1 MKKILLVEDEA
12 QVVSFISKG
21 LTENDYHVTVALDGA
36 MAQSFFNQHKY
47 DLIILDIMLPDTNG
61 IELCKQF
68 RKQNAQ
74 VPIIFLTA
82 LGTAE
87 NIVHG
92 LEAGA
97 DDYLVKPFK
106 FIELLARMKNL
117 LKRAQQFTPVEED
130 ADEHLLRIDNLS
142 LNDITKE
149 VKRGGK
155 LISLTSTEYRLL
167 LFFMQRQHRVVNRM
181 EILEHVW
188 GVSFDMSTNVVD
200 VYVNY
205 LRKKIDTPD
214 ETKLIHTVIGMGYVL
229 KLG

>member
-1 MKKILLVEDEA
+1 MRKVLLVEDEA

-21 LTENDYHVTVALDGA
+21 LIENDYDVSVALDGS
-36 MAQSFFNQHKY
+36 MAQSLFNNSKF

-61 IELCKQF
+61 IELCKLF
-68 RKQNAQ
+68 RKTDTQ

-117 LKRAQQFTPVEED
+117 LKRSQKFTPIVEENS
-130 ADEHLLRIDNLS
+130 HLLVIDNLT
-142 LNDITKE
+142 LDDISKT
-149 VKRGGK
+149 VMRGDK
-155 LISLTSTEYRLL
+155 QITLTSTEYRLL
-167 LFFMQRQHRVVNRM
+167 HFFMQNQHRVISRM
-181 EILEHVW
+181 EILENVW
-188 GVSFDMSTNVVD
+188 GVNFDMSTNVVD

-205 LRKKIDTPD
+205 LRKKIDTTG

-229 KLG
+229 KIG

>member
-21 LTENDYHVTVALDGA
+21 LIENDYEVTVALDGA
-36 MAQSFFNQHKY
+36 MAMSMYQNSQF

-61 IELCKQF
+61 IEICKKI
-68 RKQNAQ
+68 RKDNNLI
-74 VPIIFLTA
+74 PILFLTA

-106 FIELLARMKNL
+106 FIELLAR
-117 LKRAQQFTPVEED
+117 LKT
-130 ADEHLLRIDNLS
+130 LLRRSQHSTSQQDNTQIYTIDNLVIDDYQKS
-142 LNDITKE
+142 VTRNNQPIQ
-149 VKRGGK
+149 
-155 LISLTSTEYRLL
+155 LTTTEYRLL
-167 LFFMQRQHRVVNRM
+167 LFLIQNANRVLSRM
-181 EILEHVW
+181 EILENVW
-188 GVSFDMSTNVVD
+188 GVNFEMSTNVVD

-205 LRKKIDTPD
+205 LRRKIEFPT
-214 ETKLIHTVIGMGYVL
+214 EKKLIHTIIGMGYSL
-229 KLG
+229 KIE